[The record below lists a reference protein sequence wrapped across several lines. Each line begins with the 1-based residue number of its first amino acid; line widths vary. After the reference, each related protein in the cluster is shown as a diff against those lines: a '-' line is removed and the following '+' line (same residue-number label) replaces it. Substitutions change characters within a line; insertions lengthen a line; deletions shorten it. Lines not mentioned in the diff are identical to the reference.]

1 MDEYYESFSKFI
13 LQLFNLVLNSIGIAL
28 TGISAYKQV
37 EHYLSADNGF
47 TITPIFFFI
56 VGVFIIMTACMSESI
71 LQLFIRVFI
80 IIGMAVICIGYYV
93 RIQAELYLVF
103 TNKLYLV
110 FTNNGSPYLFKL
122 GVMIW
127 FAGSAIF
134 MIVAFVFDGACKEMF
149 MQVSTSTR
157 KYSSTSTRTFKL
169 HLSAIVII
177 ILLVEFGVGIFA
189 YVVPQVSLQNDM
201 ENGLV
206 NYGQEGHGAWYRVQR
221 EFECCGVTNYTD
233 WAGVGSFTEGQ
244 TPDSCCKE
252 VPEVGCGL
260 DTDAATKNTQGCLM
274 EFNKHIGHILSNI
287 GVMGGVVIDIFV
299 IKLISICVAWCWL
312 SCLTAQLAFK
322 GIQVHRFG
330 KPFFKITEI

>member
-1 MDEYYESFSKFI
+1 MDECYESFSK
-13 LQLFNLVLNSIGIAL
+13 
-28 TGISAYKQV
+28 
-37 EHYLSADNGF
+37 
-47 TITPIFFFI
+47 
-56 VGVFIIMTACMSESI
+56 SI
-71 LQLFIRVFI
+71 LQLFSLVFA
-80 IIGMAVICIGYYV
+80 IIGMALIGIGAYIK
-93 RIQAELYLVF
+93 IQAEHYLVF
-103 TNKLYLV
+103 ADTSYNITPFFFIIAGV
-110 FTNNGSPYLFKL
+110 GIIVTALF
-122 GVMIW
+122 G
-127 FAGSAIF
+127 FC
-134 MIVAFVFDGACKEMF
+134 GACKERF
-149 MQVSTSTR
+149 MHVSTLETSLQTSTHGHSTST
-157 KYSSTSTRTFKL
+157 TRTFKFY
-169 HLSAIVII
+169 LSAIVII
-177 ILLVEFGVGIFA
+177 ILLVEVGVGLAA
-189 YVVPQVSLQNDM
+189 YSYVLYNVSQVTLQNDM
-201 ENGLV
+201 ENGRVNV
-206 NYGQEGHGAWYRVQR
+206 NYGQEGHGAWDRVQR
-221 EFECCGVTNYTD
+221 DFECCGVTNYTD